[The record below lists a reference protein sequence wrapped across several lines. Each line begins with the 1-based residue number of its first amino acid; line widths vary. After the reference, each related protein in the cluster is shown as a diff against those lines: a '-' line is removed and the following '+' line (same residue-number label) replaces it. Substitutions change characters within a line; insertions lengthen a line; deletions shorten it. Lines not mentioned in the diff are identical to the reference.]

1 MLVPVMAPFWYI
13 RKGGEAVV
21 AKKDLIPVRSK
32 EEAKARGRNGGLK
45 SGEARRQKKN
55 MREMAKS
62 LMEASVSKQMGN
74 VRDTLKR
81 MGIDENDMTYQA
93 AVVVRMIQKAMV
105 DGDVNAVRV
114 LGELTGELNRFGVID
129 IDEEKIIDV
138 PYPTILI
145 PENGRDE
152 PKPNMLEP
160 QAGPQTMFMASSAD
174 IVIYGGAAGG
184 GKTYALLL
192 EMLRHKDIKN
202 FGAVIF
208 RKNFTQITAEGGLWD
223 SSVKLYTQV
232 PDAEQRKSPKLH
244 WKFKGGKLTFAHLD
258 REEDLQA
265 WQGTEIA
272 YLGFDELTHFSRHQF
287 LYMLSRNR
295 STCGV
300 KPYVRATCNPDSD
313 SWVADFVSW
322 WINQDTG
329 YPITE
334 RSGVVRYM
342 CVINDVIYWG
352 DTPEDLAS
360 NHGINPEECKSVT
373 FIASKLEDNK
383 ILMKSDPSYLSN
395 LKAMTE
401 VDMERLLYG
410 NWKIKAQAGRYFKR
424 TQIPIDGYYEK
435 IPDDVIYWCRAWDL
449 AATDEDENGD
459 ADYTAG
465 VLIGIRKNNRY
476 IVADV
481 INKQVKAGD
490 VEKLIRM
497 TAISDRKKYGFSYRV
512 RIPQDPGGAGK
523 IVAKQ
528 YLNGLSGFDV
538 KAEPVSGSKELR
550 ATPFAAQ
557 WQNGFVDVLIAEWN
571 EMYFSQLESFPES
584 KHDDM
589 VDASS
594 DAFNELTESGFDIDS
609 LL

>member
-1 MLVPVMAPFWYI
+1 MLVPIMAPFWYI

-329 YPITE
+329 YPIRE

-435 IPDDVIYWCRAWDL
+435 IPDDVVYWCRAWDL

-594 DAFNELTESGFDIDS
+594 DAFNELTESRFDIDS

>member
-1 MLVPVMAPFWYI
+1 
-13 RKGGEAVV
+13 
-21 AKKDLIPVRSK
+21 
-32 EEAKARGRNGGLK
+32 
-45 SGEARRQKKN
+45 
-55 MREMAKS
+55 
-62 LMEASVSKQMGN
+62 
-74 VRDTLKR
+74 
-81 MGIDENDMTYQA
+81 
-93 AVVVRMIQKAMV
+93 MV

-313 SWVADFVSW
+313 SWVADFVSL

-329 YPITE
+329 YPIRE

-435 IPDDVIYWCRAWDL
+435 IPDDVVYWCRAWDL

-465 VLIGIRKNNRY
+465 VLIGLRKNNRY

-594 DAFNELTESGFDIDS
+594 DAFNELTECRFDIDS